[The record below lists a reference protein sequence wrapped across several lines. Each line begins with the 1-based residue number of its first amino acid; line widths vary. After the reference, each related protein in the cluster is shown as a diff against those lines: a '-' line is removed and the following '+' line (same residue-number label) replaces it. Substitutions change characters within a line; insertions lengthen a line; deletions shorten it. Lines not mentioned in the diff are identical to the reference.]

1 MNKTNKRGNRIM
13 GRTKRLYEIQGL
25 HCANCALKI
34 ERELNQLHYV
44 QSAVVNTITSKA
56 ILEVEEVIDKSLIFK
71 DVESIATRI
80 EHGVKVKEID
90 KDIENK
96 RSVKVKGNIKIINS
110 NENNSK
116 LKEINKEEQVHHSH
130 DHGHSHN
137 HDHGHNYGA
146 GFKKK
151 QIMKFVIGI
160 SLAIIGVL
168 TKDIVSLFFFI
179 VAYLVVGG
187 DIVLIAAKNIIK
199 GQVFDENFL
208 MSIATIGAFL
218 IGEYPEAIGVMLFY
232 QVGEFFQE
240 LAVNKS
246 RNSISELMDIRPD
259 YANLRLSNGDIS
271 SVSPEEVSIDDII
284 IVKPGE
290 KIPLDGIIIKGDS
303 QIDTSA
309 LTGESIPR
317 VVRKRDEVL
326 AGSIN
331 KTSLIEVKV
340 SKEFS
345 ESTVSKILEL
355 VENASN
361 KKAPTEKFITKF
373 ARYYTPIVVILA
385 ILLAFLP
392 PIIIG
397 GDLYTW
403 LYRGLSFLVVSCP
416 CALVISIPLSFF
428 GGIGGASR
436 SGVLVKGGNYIEALS
451 KAEIV
456 VFDKTGT
463 LTEGNFEVTKI
474 SPYGFITEDMLM
486 EYAAHAEIYSNHPI
500 AKSIVESYKKI
511 SSKAIIDK
519 TRIKSYEEILG
530 KGVKIYFGDRYI
542 YAGNYK
548 LMEELEIKYVKSN
561 DVGTIIYVAV
571 NNNFVG
577 SLVISDRI
585 KSTSPRAIAELK
597 KLGIKKTVMLT
608 GDNKTIAEYVAKVIS
623 LDEVKAELMPHEK
636 VSEVEK
642 LYEGLTKK
650 GRLIFVGDGI
660 NDAPVLARADIGIAM
675 GGIGSDAAIEAS
687 DVVIMTDDPEKIS
700 TSITIARKTQNI
712 VVQNIVFS
720 LLIKAVVLVL
730 TALGITDMWMAVFAD
745 VGVTI
750 IAVLNA
756 MRAMKMEE

>member
-1 MNKTNKRGNRIM
+1 M
-13 GRTKRLYEIQGL
+13 GQTKRLYEIQGL

-34 ERELNQLHYV
+34 ERELNQLSYV
-44 QSAVVNTITSKA
+44 QSAVVNSVTSKA
-56 ILEVEEVIDKSLIFK
+56 ILEVDEDTNREIIFD
-71 DVESIATRI
+71 DVESISTRI
-80 EHGVKVKEID
+80 EHGVRVKEIEKNTISKKNVKVQGNIKSINSNSNDNKVKEEKVTY
-90 KDIENK
+90 KD
-96 RSVKVKGNIKIINS
+96 SHS
-110 NENNSK
+110 DDY
-116 LKEINKEEQVHHSH
+116 VHN
-130 DHGHSHN
+130 HN
-137 HDHGHNYGA
+137 HDHGE

-151 QIMKFVIGI
+151 QIIKFIIGI
-160 SLAIIGVL
+160 SLAVAGVL
-168 TKDIVSLFFFI
+168 AKDMISLFLFI
-179 VAYLVVGG
+179 ASYLVIGG
-187 DIVLIAAKNIIK
+187 DILLIAGKNIIK

-232 QVGEFFQE
+232 QIGEFFQE

-246 RNSISELMDIRPD
+246 RNSISELMNIRPD
-259 YANLRLSNGDIS
+259 HANLKLSNGDIS
-271 SVSPEEVSIDDII
+271 SVSPEEVGVGDII
-284 IVKPGE
+284 VVKPGE
-290 KIPLDGIIIKGDS
+290 KIPLDGVVVRGDS

-309 LTGESIPR
+309 LTGESVPR
-317 VVRKRDEVL
+317 VVKERAEVL

-331 KTSLIEVKV
+331 KTSLIEVKIT
-340 SKEFS
+340 KEFS

-392 PIIIG
+392 PLAMG
-397 GDLYTW
+397 EDLYTW

-436 SGVLVKGGNYIEALS
+436 SGVLVKGGNYLEALS
-451 KAEIV
+451 KAEV
-456 VFDKTGT
+456 VIFDKTGT
-463 LTEGNFEVTKI
+463 LTEGSFEVTKI
-474 SPYGFITEDMLM
+474 TPYGFITEDMLM
-486 EYAAHAEIYSNHPI
+486 EYAAYAEIYSNHPI

-511 SSKAIIDK
+511 STKAIIDK
-519 TRIKSYEEILG
+519 SRIKSYEEIPG

-548 LMEELEIKYVKSN
+548 LMEELEIRYVKSN
-561 DVGTIIYVAV
+561 EVGTIIYVAV

-585 KSTSPRAIAELK
+585 KNTSPMAIAKLK
-597 KLGIKKTVMLT
+597 ELGIKKTVMLT

-623 LDEVKAELMPHEK
+623 IDEVRAELMPHEK

-642 LYEGLTKK
+642 IYNGLSKK

-700 TSITIARKTQNI
+700 TSIKIARKTQKI
-712 VVQNIVFS
+712 VVQNIAFS
-720 LLIKAVVLVL
+720 LLIKAIVLVL
-730 TALGITDMWMAVFAD
+730 TALGITNMWMAVFAD

>member
-1 MNKTNKRGNRIM
+1 M
-13 GRTKRLYEIQGL
+13 GQTKRLYEIKGL
-25 HCANCALKI
+25 HCVNCASKI
-34 ERELNQLHYV
+34 EHELNQLPYV
-44 QSAVVNTITSKA
+44 QSAVVNSLTSKA
-56 ILEVEEVIDKSLIFK
+56 ILEVEEEFDKYLIFN

-80 EHGVKVKEID
+80 EHGVTVKEID
-90 KDIENK
+90 ENSVGK
-96 RSVKVKGNIKIINS
+96 RPIKVHGNVKVINT
-110 NENNSK
+110 NQKKDNNNSK
-116 LKEINKEEQVHHSH
+116 DKNENHHSH
-130 DHGHSHN
+130 DHGHSH
-137 HDHGHNYGA
+137 YGES
-146 GFKKK
+146 FKKK
-151 QIMKFVIGI
+151 RIIKFVIGI
-160 SLAIIGVL
+160 SLAIGGIL
-168 TKDIVSLFFFI
+168 TKDIVSLVFFI
-179 VAYLVVGG
+179 ASYLVIGG
-187 DIVLIAAKNIIK
+187 DILLIAGKNIIK

-208 MSIATIGAFL
+208 MSIATVGAFL

-232 QVGEFFQE
+232 QIGELFQE

-259 YANLRLSNGDIS
+259 HANLKLSNGDIS
-271 SVSPEEVSIDDII
+271 SVSPEEVYIDDII

-290 KIPLDGIIIKGDS
+290 KVPLDGVIVKGDS

-309 LTGESIPR
+309 LTGESVPR
-317 VVRKRDEVL
+317 VVKERDEVL

-331 KTSLIEVKV
+331 KTSLIEVRV
-340 SKEFS
+340 NKEFG

-373 ARYYTPIVVILA
+373 ARYYTPIVVALA
-385 ILLAFLP
+385 ILLTFLP
-392 PIIIG
+392 PIIMG

-428 GGIGGASR
+428 GGIGGASK
-436 SGVLVKGGNYIEALS
+436 SGVLVKGGNYLEALS
-451 KAEIV
+451 KAEVV

-463 LTEGNFEVTKI
+463 LTEGSFEVTKI
-474 SPYGFITEDMLM
+474 SPYGFITEDMLI

-500 AKSIVESYKKI
+500 AKSIVESYKKM

-519 TRIKSYEEILG
+519 ARIKSYEEIPG

-561 DVGTIIYVAV
+561 EVGTIIYVAV

-577 SLVISDRI
+577 SLSISDRI
-585 KSTSPRAIAELK
+585 KSTSPRAIAKLKEL
-597 KLGIKKTVMLT
+597 GVKKTVMLT

-623 LDEVKAELMPHEK
+623 INDVRAELMPHEK
-636 VSEVEK
+636 VREVEK
-642 LYEGLTKK
+642 LYKGLSKR

-700 TSITIARKTQNI
+700 TSIKIARKTQKI

-720 LLIKAVVLVL
+720 LLVKAVVLVL
-730 TALGITDMWMAVFAD
+730 TALGITNMWMAVFAD

-756 MRAMKMEE
+756 MRAMKIEE

>member
-1 MNKTNKRGNRIM
+1 M
-13 GRTKRLYEIQGL
+13 GQTKRLYEIKGL
-25 HCANCALKI
+25 RCVNCASKI
-34 ERELNQLHYV
+34 EHELNQLPYV
-44 QSAVVNTITSKA
+44 QSAVVNSLTSKA
-56 ILEVEEVIDKSLIFK
+56 ILEVEEELDKYLIFN

-80 EHGVKVKEID
+80 EYGVTVKEID
-90 KDIENK
+90 ENSVSK
-96 RSVKVKGNIKIINS
+96 RPIKVQENVKVINT
-110 NENNSK
+110 NQKKNNNNSK
-116 LKEINKEEQVHHSH
+116 DKNEDHHSH
-130 DHGHSHN
+130 HHGHSH
-137 HDHGHNYGA
+137 YGES
-146 GFKKK
+146 FKKK
-151 QIMKFVIGI
+151 RIIKFVIGI
-160 SLAIIGVL
+160 SLAIGGIL
-168 TKDIVSLFFFI
+168 TKDIVSLVFFI
-179 VAYLVVGG
+179 ASYLVIGG
-187 DIVLIAAKNIIK
+187 DILLIAGKNIIK

-232 QVGEFFQE
+232 QIGELFQE

-259 YANLRLSNGDIS
+259 HANLKLSNGDIS
-271 SVSPEEVSIDDII
+271 SVSPEEVYIDDII

-290 KIPLDGIIIKGDS
+290 KIPLDGVIVKGDS

-309 LTGESIPR
+309 LTGESVPR
-317 VVRKRDEVL
+317 AVKERDEVL

-331 KTSLIEVKV
+331 QTSLIEVRV
-340 SKEFS
+340 NKEFS
-345 ESTVSKILEL
+345 ESAVSKILEL

-373 ARYYTPIVVILA
+373 ARYYTPIVVVLA

-428 GGIGGASR
+428 GGIGGASK
-436 SGVLVKGGNYIEALS
+436 SGVLVKGGNYLEALS
-451 KAEIV
+451 KAEVV

-463 LTEGNFEVTKI
+463 LTEGSFEVTKI
-474 SPYGFITEDMLM
+474 SPYGFITEDMLI

-519 TRIKSYEEILG
+519 ARIKSYEEIPG

-561 DVGTIIYVAV
+561 EVGTIIYVAV

-577 SLVISDRI
+577 SLLISDRI
-585 KSTSPRAIAELK
+585 KSTSPRAIAKLK
-597 KLGIKKTVMLT
+597 ELGIKKTVMLT

-623 LDEVKAELMPHEK
+623 INDVRAELMPYEK

-642 LYEGLTKK
+642 LYKGLPRK

-687 DVVIMTDDPEKIS
+687 DVVIMTDDPEKYL
-700 TSITIARKTQNI
+700 Q
-712 VVQNIVFS
+712 
-720 LLIKAVVLVL
+720 L
-730 TALGITDMWMAVFAD
+730 
-745 VGVTI
+745 
-750 IAVLNA
+750 
-756 MRAMKMEE
+756 

>member
-1 MNKTNKRGNRIM
+1 M
-13 GRTKRLYEIQGL
+13 GQTKRLYEIQGL
-25 HCANCALKI
+25 HSANCALKI
-34 ERELNQLHYV
+34 ERELNQLPYI
-44 QSAVVNTITSKA
+44 QSAVVNSVTSKA
-56 ILEVEEVIDKSLIFK
+56 ILEVKENIDKELIFD
-71 DVESIATRI
+71 DVESISTRI
-80 EHGVKVKEID
+80 EHGVTVKEID
-90 KDIENK
+90 KNVINK
-96 RSVKVKGNIKIINS
+96 KNVKVQGNTKIINS
-110 NENNSK
+110 NVNDSK
-116 LKEINKEEQVHHSH
+116 AKAEKFTHKDSNV
-130 DHGHSHN
+130 DNHN
-137 HDHGHNYGA
+137 HDHGHNHGQ

-151 QIMKFVIGI
+151 QIIKFIIGI
-160 SLAIIGVL
+160 SLAITGVL
-168 TKDIVSLFFFI
+168 IKDMVSIFLFI
-179 VAYLVVGG
+179 AAYLVIGG
-187 DIVLIAAKNIIK
+187 DILLIAGKNIIK

-240 LAVNKS
+240 LAINKS
-246 RNSISELMDIRPD
+246 RNSISELMNIRPD
-259 YANLRLSNGDIS
+259 HANLKLSNGDIS
-271 SVSPEEVSIDDII
+271 SVSPEEVSIGDII
-284 IVKPGE
+284 VIKPGE
-290 KIPLDGIIIKGDS
+290 KIPLDGVIVKGDS

-309 LTGESIPR
+309 LTGESVPR
-317 VVRKRDEVL
+317 VVKERDEVL

-331 KTSLIEVKV
+331 KTSLIEVKIT
-340 SKEFS
+340 KEFS

-373 ARYYTPIVVILA
+373 AKYYTPIVVILA

-392 PIIIG
+392 PIIMG
-397 GDLYTW
+397 EDLYTW

-436 SGVLVKGGNYIEALS
+436 SGVLVKGGNYLEALS
-451 KAEIV
+451 KAEVV

-463 LTEGNFEVTKI
+463 LTEGSFEVTKI
-474 SPYGFITEDMLM
+474 NPYGFITEDMLM

-511 SSKAIIDK
+511 STKAIIDK
-519 TRIKSYEEILG
+519 RRIKSYEEIAG

-548 LMEELEIKYVKSN
+548 LMEELEIEYVKSN
-561 DVGTIIYVAV
+561 EVGTIIYVAV

-585 KSTSPRAIAELK
+585 KNTSPRAIAKLK
-597 KLGIKKTVMLT
+597 KLGIKKTVMFT
-608 GDNKTIAEYVAKVIS
+608 GDNKTIAEYVTKVIS
-623 LDEVKAELMPHEK
+623 IDEVRAELMPHEK
-636 VSEVEK
+636 VIEVEK
-642 LYEGLTKK
+642 IYNGLSRK

-700 TSITIARKTQNI
+700 TSITIARKTQKI

-720 LLIKAVVLVL
+720 LFIKAVVLVL

-750 IAVLNA
+750 ISVLNA

>member
-1 MNKTNKRGNRIM
+1 M
-13 GRTKRLYEIQGL
+13 
-25 HCANCALKI
+25 KI
-34 ERELNQLHYV
+34 ERELNQLSYV
-44 QSAVVNTITSKA
+44 QSAVVNSVTSKA
-56 ILEVEEVIDKSLIFK
+56 ILEVDEDTNREIIFD
-71 DVESIATRI
+71 DVESISTRI
-80 EHGVKVKEID
+80 EHGVRVKEIEKNTISKKNVKVQGNIKSINSNSNDNKVKEEKVTY
-90 KDIENK
+90 KD
-96 RSVKVKGNIKIINS
+96 SHS
-110 NENNSK
+110 DDY
-116 LKEINKEEQVHHSH
+116 VHN
-130 DHGHSHN
+130 HN
-137 HDHGHNYGA
+137 HDHGE

-151 QIMKFVIGI
+151 QIIKFIIGI
-160 SLAIIGVL
+160 SLAVAGVL
-168 TKDIVSLFFFI
+168 AKDMISLFLFI
-179 VAYLVVGG
+179 ASYLVIGG
-187 DIVLIAAKNIIK
+187 DILLIAGKNIIK

-232 QVGEFFQE
+232 QIGEFFQE

-246 RNSISELMDIRPD
+246 RNSISELMNIRPD
-259 YANLRLSNGDIS
+259 HANLKLSNGDIS
-271 SVSPEEVSIDDII
+271 SVSPEEVGVGDII
-284 IVKPGE
+284 VVKPGE
-290 KIPLDGIIIKGDS
+290 KIPLDGVVVRGDS

-309 LTGESIPR
+309 LTGESVPR
-317 VVRKRDEVL
+317 VVKERAEVL

-331 KTSLIEVKV
+331 KTSLIEVKIT
-340 SKEFS
+340 KEFS

-392 PIIIG
+392 PLAMG
-397 GDLYTW
+397 EDLYTW

-436 SGVLVKGGNYIEALS
+436 SGVLVKGGNYLEALS
-451 KAEIV
+451 KAEV
-456 VFDKTGT
+456 VIFDKTGT
-463 LTEGNFEVTKI
+463 LTEGSFEVTKI
-474 SPYGFITEDMLM
+474 TPYGFITEDMLM
-486 EYAAHAEIYSNHPI
+486 EYAAYAEIYSNHPI

-511 SSKAIIDK
+511 STKAIIDK
-519 TRIKSYEEILG
+519 SRIKSYEEIPG

-548 LMEELEIKYVKSN
+548 LMEELEIRYVKSN
-561 DVGTIIYVAV
+561 EVGTIIYVAV

-585 KSTSPRAIAELK
+585 KNTSPMAIAKLK
-597 KLGIKKTVMLT
+597 ELGIKKTVMLT

-623 LDEVKAELMPHEK
+623 IDEVRAELMPHEK

-642 LYEGLTKK
+642 IYNGLSKK

-700 TSITIARKTQNI
+700 TSIKIARKTQKI
-712 VVQNIVFS
+712 VVQNIAFS
-720 LLIKAVVLVL
+720 LLIKAIVLVL
-730 TALGITDMWMAVFAD
+730 TALGITNMWMAVFAD

>member
-1 MNKTNKRGNRIM
+1 M
-13 GRTKRLYEIQGL
+13 GQTKRLYEIQGL

-34 ERELNQLHYV
+34 ERELNQLSYV
-44 QSAVVNTITSKA
+44 QSAVVNSVTSKA
-56 ILEVEEVIDKSLIFK
+56 ILEVDENTNREIIFD
-71 DVESIATRI
+71 DVESISTRI
-80 EHGVKVKEID
+80 EHGVRVKEIEKNIISKKNVKVQGNVKSINSSSKDNKVKEEKVTY
-90 KDIENK
+90 KDFH
-96 RSVKVKGNIKIINS
+96 SDDH
-110 NENNSK
+110 
-116 LKEINKEEQVHHSH
+116 VHN
-130 DHGHSHN
+130 HN
-137 HDHGHNYGA
+137 HDHGE

-151 QIMKFVIGI
+151 QIIKFIIGI
-160 SLAIIGVL
+160 SLAVAGVL
-168 TKDIVSLFFFI
+168 TKDMISLFLFI
-179 VAYLVVGG
+179 ASYLVIGG
-187 DIVLIAAKNIIK
+187 DILLIAGKNIIK

-232 QVGEFFQE
+232 QIGEFFQQ

-259 YANLRLSNGDIS
+259 HANLKLSNGDIS
-271 SVSPEEVSIDDII
+271 SVSPEEVGIGDII
-284 IVKPGE
+284 VVKPGE
-290 KIPLDGIIIKGDS
+290 KIPLDGVVVRGDS

-309 LTGESIPR
+309 LTGESVPR
-317 VVRKRDEVL
+317 VVKERAEVL

-331 KTSLIEVKV
+331 KTSLIEVKIT
-340 SKEFS
+340 KDFS

-392 PIIIG
+392 PLAMG
-397 GDLYTW
+397 EDLYTW

-436 SGVLVKGGNYIEALS
+436 SGVLVKGGNYLEALS
-451 KAEIV
+451 KAEV
-456 VFDKTGT
+456 VIFDKTGT
-463 LTEGNFEVTKI
+463 LTEGSFEVTKI
-474 SPYGFITEDMLM
+474 TPYGFITEDMLM
-486 EYAAHAEIYSNHPI
+486 EYAAYAEIYSNHPI

-511 SSKAIIDK
+511 STKAIIDK
-519 TRIKSYEEILG
+519 SRIKSYEEIPG

-561 DVGTIIYVAV
+561 EVGTIIYVAV

-585 KSTSPRAIAELK
+585 KNTSPMAIAKLK
-597 KLGIKKTVMLT
+597 ELGIKKTVMLT
-608 GDNKTIAEYVAKVIS
+608 GDNKTIADYVAKVIS
-623 LDEVKAELMPHEK
+623 IDEVRAELMPYEK

-642 LYEGLTKK
+642 IYNGLSKK
-650 GRLIFVGDGI
+650 GRLVFVGDGI

-700 TSITIARKTQNI
+700 TSIKIARKTQKI

-720 LLIKAVVLVL
+720 LLIKAIVLVL
-730 TALGITDMWMAVFAD
+730 TALGITNMWMAVFAD

>member
-1 MNKTNKRGNRIM
+1 
-13 GRTKRLYEIQGL
+13 
-25 HCANCALKI
+25 
-34 ERELNQLHYV
+34 V
-44 QSAVVNTITSKA
+44 TSKA
-56 ILEVEEVIDKSLIFK
+56 ILEVEDGIDEELIFD
-71 DVESIATRI
+71 DVESISTRI
-80 EHGVKVKEID
+80 EHGVRVKEID
-90 KDIENK
+90 KSIINK
-96 RSVKVKGNIKIINS
+96 KSVKVQGNIKSINS
-110 NENNSK
+110 NSNDNK
-116 LKEINKEEQVHHSH
+116 VKEEKATYKDFHGDEHVHN
-130 DHGHSHN
+130 HN
-137 HDHGHNYGA
+137 HDHGE

-151 QIMKFVIGI
+151 QIIKFIIGI
-160 SLAIIGVL
+160 SFAVTGVL
-168 TKDIVSLFFFI
+168 TKDMVSLLLFI
-179 VAYLVVGG
+179 VAYLVIGG
-187 DIVLIAAKNIIK
+187 DILLIASKNIIK

-208 MSIATIGAFL
+208 MSIATVGAFL

-246 RNSISELMDIRPD
+246 RNSISELMNIRPD
-259 YANLRLSNGDIS
+259 YANLKLNNGDIS
-271 SVSPEEVSIDDII
+271 SVSPEEVGIGEII

-290 KIPLDGIIIKGDS
+290 KIPLDGVIVRGDS

-309 LTGESIPR
+309 LTGESVPR
-317 VVRKRDEVL
+317 VVKERDEVL

-331 KTSLIEVKV
+331 KTSLIEVKIT
-340 SKEFS
+340 KEFS

-355 VENASN
+355 VENASS
-361 KKAPTEKFITKF
+361 KKSPTEKFITKF

-392 PIIIG
+392 PLIMG
-397 GDLYTW
+397 EDLYTW

-436 SGVLVKGGNYIEALS
+436 SGVLVKGGNYLEALS
-451 KAEIV
+451 KTEV
-456 VFDKTGT
+456 VIFDKTGT
-463 LTEGNFEVTKI
+463 LTEGSFEVTKI
-474 SPYGFITEDMLM
+474 TPYGFITEDMLM
-486 EYAAHAEIYSNHPI
+486 EYAAYAEIYSNHPI

-511 SSKAIIDK
+511 STKAIIDK
-519 TRIKSYEEILG
+519 SRIKSYEEIPG

-561 DVGTIIYVAV
+561 EVGTIIYVAV

-585 KSTSPRAIAELK
+585 KNTSPRAIAKLK
-597 KLGIKKTVMLT
+597 ELGIKKTVMLT
-608 GDNKTIAEYVAKVIS
+608 GDNKRIAEYVAKVIS
-623 LDEVKAELMPHEK
+623 IDETRAELMPHEK

-642 LYEGLTKK
+642 IYNDLSKK
-650 GRLIFVGDGI
+650 GRLVFVGDGI

-700 TSITIARKTQNI
+700 TSIKIARKTQKI

-720 LLIKAVVLVL
+720 LLIKAIVLVL

>member
-1 MNKTNKRGNRIM
+1 M
-13 GRTKRLYEIQGL
+13 GQTKRLYEIKGL
-25 HCANCALKI
+25 HCANCAVKI
-34 ERELNQLHYV
+34 EHELNQLPYV
-44 QSAVVNTITSKA
+44 HSAVVNSVTSKA
-56 ILEVEEVIDKSLIFK
+56 ILEVEEALDKEVVFN
-71 DVESIATRI
+71 DVEGIATRI
-80 EHGVKVKEID
+80 EHGVTVKEID
-90 KDIENK
+90 RNSISKK
-96 RSVKVKGNIKIINS
+96 PVKVRGNIKAV
-110 NENNSK
+110 NNSDSESNNNSIK
-116 LKEINKEEQVHHSH
+116 KSEDNDAHDH
-130 DHGHSHN
+130 DHGHGHDHN
-137 HDHGHNYGA
+137 HSHGE

-151 QIMKFVIGI
+151 QIIKFVIGI
-160 SLAIIGVL
+160 SFAIAGVL
-168 TKDIVSLFFFI
+168 TKDIMSLIFFI
-179 VAYLVVGG
+179 ASYLVIGG
-187 DIVLIAAKNIIK
+187 DILFVAGKNIMR

-208 MSIATIGAFL
+208 MSIATIGAFI

-232 QVGEFFQE
+232 QVGELFQE

-259 YANLRLSNGDIS
+259 HANLKLDNGDIS
-271 SVSPEEVSIDDII
+271 SVSPEEVNIDDII

-290 KIPLDGIIIKGDS
+290 KIPLDGVIVKGDS

-309 LTGESIPR
+309 LTGESVPR
-317 VVRKRDEVL
+317 VVKERDEVL

-331 KTSLIEVKV
+331 KTSLIEVRV
-340 SKEFS
+340 SKEFG

-373 ARYYTPIVVILA
+373 ARYYTPIVVVLA

-392 PIIIG
+392 PIIMG
-397 GDLYTW
+397 EDLYTW

-428 GGIGGASR
+428 GGIGGASKN
-436 SGVLVKGGNYIEALS
+436 GVLVKGGNYLEALS
-451 KAEIV
+451 KADVV

-463 LTEGNFEVTKI
+463 LTEGSFEVTKI

-519 TRIKSYEEILG
+519 TRIKSYEEFPG

-548 LMEELEIKYVKSN
+548 LMEELGVEYVKSKE
-561 DVGTIIYVAV
+561 VGTIVYIAV
-571 NNNFVG
+571 NNNFAG

-585 KSTSPRAIAELK
+585 KSTSPRAIAKLK
-597 KLGIKKTVMLT
+597 ELGIKKTVMLT
-608 GDNKTIAEYVAKVIS
+608 GDNQTIAEYVAKVIS
-623 LDEVKAELMPHEK
+623 IDEVRAELMPHEK

-642 LYEGLTKK
+642 LYEGLSRK

-687 DVVIMTDDPEKIS
+687 DVVIMTDDPEQIA
-700 TSITIARKTQNI
+700 TSIKIARKTQKI
-712 VVQNIVFS
+712 VVQNIIFS
-720 LLIKAVVLVL
+720 LLVKVVVLVL
-730 TALGITDMWMAVFAD
+730 TALGITNMWMAVFAD
-745 VGVTI
+745 VGVTV

-756 MRAMKMEE
+756 MRAMKMEK